1 MTRILGISAFYHDS
15 AVALITDGRITAAM
29 QEERFSRI
37 KHDNEFP
44 ARAIQA
50 CLDQDGCKISDI
62 DYVVFYEKPFSKFE
76 RLLETYLQHS
86 PRGLASYLKSIPVWI
101 KDKLWI
107 KDFLFKQL
115 DGYEG
120 PVLFSE
126 HHESHAASA
135 FFPSPFV
142 SAAILTSDGVGEWTT
157 STLGRGE
164 NNNFTLELEQE
175 FPDSLGL
182 LYTAFTYYLG
192 FNVNSGEYKV
202 MGLAPYG
209 DPLYAEIIEKE
220 IIDIHSDGSFILNQ
234 KYFNYQVGLEMISRH
249 FSELF
254 GQPPRNRMEHLQTFH
269 KNIAASV
276 QKVTEKV
283 MLLTARFLHEKTGEN
298 RLCMAGG
305 IALNCVANGRI
316 LRETPFREIW
326 IQPAAGDAGGA
337 LGAALAV
344 WYQYLGNKRSVN
356 ISEDSQQGSLLGTCY
371 QPDEIRIF
379 LQDQGAVFHELDED
393 SIYAKT
399 AERLVEGSV
408 TGWFRGR
415 MEYGPRALGNRS
427 IIADPRRD
435 GMLDEVNLKIKYRES
450 FRPFAPAVLEEDA
463 DKYFRIG
470 STSPYMLLV
479 GEVLPSRR
487 NEIPAITHVDGSA
500 RVQTV
505 SESGNRDFYRL
516 ISAFKKI
523 AGCSVV
529 LNTSFNVRGEPIVE
543 SPAQA
548 YRCFMRTGMDCLVIE
563 NFFLKK
569 SEQPD
574 GIQEPGDQD
583 AEDGTESGI

>member
-15 AVALITDGRITAAM
+15 AAALVTDGQITAAM

-37 KHDNEFP
+37 KHDSEFP

-50 CLDQDGCKISDI
+50 CLDLGGCTISDI

-76 RLLETYLQHS
+76 RLLETYLLNS
-86 PRGLASYLKSIPVWI
+86 PRGLASYLKSIPLWM

-107 KDFLFKQL
+107 KDFLFKKL
-115 DGYEG
+115 DGYSG

-126 HHESHAASA
+126 HHQSHAASA
-135 FFPSPFV
+135 FFPSPFL
-142 SAAILTSDGVGEWTT
+142 SAAILTADGVGEWTT
-157 STLGRGE
+157 STLGRGK
-164 NNNFTLELEQE
+164 NNDFTLELEQE

-182 LYTAFTYYLG
+182 LYTSFTYYLG
-192 FNVNSGEYKV
+192 FKVNSGEYKV

-209 DPLYAEIIEKE
+209 NPVYTDIIERE
-220 IIDIHSDGSFILNQ
+220 IIDIRPNGSFTLNQ
-234 KYFNYQVGLEMISRH
+234 KYFNYQVGLEMISSR
-249 FSELF
+249 FSDLL
-254 GQPPRNRMEHLQTFH
+254 GHPPRNSRDPLQPFH
-269 KNIAASV
+269 KDIAASV

-283 MLLTARFLHEKTGEN
+283 MLLTARFLHEKTGEDN
-298 RLCMAGG
+298 LCMAGG

-316 LRETPFREIW
+316 LRETPFRDIW

-337 LGAALAV
+337 LGAALAI
-344 WYQYLGNKRSVN
+344 WYQYLGNERSVN
-356 ISEDSQQGSLLGTCY
+356 LSGDSQQGSLLGTSY
-371 QPDEIRIF
+371 RPDEIRSF
-379 LQDQGAVFHELDED
+379 LLDQGAVFHELDD
-393 SIYAKT
+393 VSVFTKT
-399 AERLVEGSV
+399 AEKLEAGSV

-427 IIADPRRD
+427 IIADPRRE

-463 DKYFRIG
+463 EQYFTTG
-470 STSPYMLLV
+470 AASPYMLLV
-479 GEVLPSRR
+479 GEVLPHRR
-487 NEIPAITHVDGSA
+487 KEIPAITHVDGSA

-516 ISAFKKI
+516 ISAFKKNT
-523 AGCSVV
+523 GCSVL

-548 YRCFMRTGMDCLVIE
+548 YRCFMRTGMDNLVIE
-563 NFFLKK
+563 NFFLEK

-574 GIQEPGDQD
+574 GIQEPVQQD
-583 AEDGTESGI
+583 